1 METLLAI
8 PLPGLRLVVV
18 DDGSPDG
25 TGELAEELA
34 QKFNRDQDRITVIH
48 RPKKRDWARPTWRLS
63 PRACRRRGVSRSDG
77 CGFQPRPEYIVQML
91 GVMHSTESDVV
102 VGSRYVSGGSLD
114 EDWGWWRVLLSW
126 WANMYC
132 RTILR
137 IRVRDITAGFKLWR
151 RSALLETDLSS
162 IRSNNYVFQV
172 EMAYLSERLGFQIIE
187 LPIHFADR
195 RIGQSKLGIAVKFES
210 AWRVWE
216 LPWRHRKRDSKG
228 GAAKLIAWSA
238 QTAAGPR
245 PPADNPKQSCCPDAT
260 ALQIPD
266 RPAHRRSADTSSP
279 SLVQP
284 GAVSGQ
290 DPVALRQPV
299 PIRAPADAAA
309 PGRGAQRA
317 AQRPGPRERRLE
329 AARAANSRAGGAAA
343 MESPPLHGRALLCR
357 RSGQRRLLP
366 EHTLLRP
373 SQSRLRMAGSA
384 PSTWPLPASTH
395 ICLQEY

>member
-1 METLLAI
+1 MQSIDAMVNPASDSGALLPAIWRKAPITVVIPTYNEASNLEELVETLLAI

-48 RPKKRDWARPTWRLS
+48 RLKKAGLGTAYLAGFR
-63 PRACRRRGVSRSDG
+63 RALADG
-77 CGFQPRPEYIVQML
+77 AEFLVQMDADFSHGPEYIVQML

-238 QTAAGPR
+238 TDSG
-245 PPADNPKQSCCPDAT
+245 
-260 ALQIPD
+260 
-266 RPAHRRSADTSSP
+266 RPA
-279 SLVQP
+279 
-284 GAVSGQ
+284 
-290 DPVALRQPV
+290 
-299 PIRAPADAAA
+299 AP
-309 PGRGAQRA
+309 R
-317 AQRPGPRERRLE
+317 
-329 AARAANSRAGGAAA
+329 
-343 MESPPLHGRALLCR
+343 
-357 RSGQRRLLP
+357 
-366 EHTLLRP
+366 
-373 SQSRLRMAGSA
+373 
-384 PSTWPLPASTH
+384 
-395 ICLQEY
+395 